1 LNLLSLS
8 IDEKI
13 NFDNNKF
20 INKRIN
26 VDIFIQAIVVLNSIT
41 NLNLIFLERV
51 EINISLYIYIYIYIY
66 IYKLNKDRILAN
78 QMESSVFFLLCF
90 NILERE
96 KRMQRK
102 LI

>member
-13 NFDNNKF
+13 SFDNNKF
-20 INKRIN
+20 INKKIN

-41 NLNLIFLERV
+41 SLNLIFLERV
-51 EINISLYIYIYIYIY
+51 EINISLY